1 MATLYVRDVPEDLYK
16 VLRVTARASG
26 RSISATAVEIL
37 RRELS
42 PADELPLP
50 ELLARAA
57 TMRARSP
64 RQDDAPTLVDDLRE
78 DRER

>member
-1 MATLYVRDVPEDLYK
+1 MATLYVRDVPEELYK
-16 VLRVTARASG
+16 VLRVTAHASG

-42 PADELPLP
+42 HADELSLP

-57 TMRARSP
+57 TVRGRSRP
-64 RQDDAPTLVDDLRE
+64 QDDGPTIVDDLRE